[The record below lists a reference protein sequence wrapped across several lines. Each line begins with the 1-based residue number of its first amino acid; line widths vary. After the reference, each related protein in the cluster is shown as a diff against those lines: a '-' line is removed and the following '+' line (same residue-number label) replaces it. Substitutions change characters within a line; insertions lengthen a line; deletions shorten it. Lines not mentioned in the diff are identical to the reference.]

1 MPSSLGKKAGTPK
14 TRRRLAGCLITAL
27 LLPVLIITPCLFT
40 PVCNY
45 PLKAL
50 ERLMAPF
57 PLCQLVPICDSGTRK
72 MPDASKFFLDPQALE
87 MARAIEAEDT
97 ATIETLAKSLDINA
111 RHHRG
116 MTFLMWS
123 LAQLKFDAF
132 KTLLALG
139 ADYNMTVEKNSVYGL
154 AMLVSDPDPAD
165 PAMVN
170 PRWIKALVEA
180 GWDPNQRDEEE
191 TPLWWDA
198 RFPHKSLVLDYLIEH
213 GNLDVNAKD
222 IVGNTATMML
232 ASNEQY
238 RQIMKLLE
246 MGAELNPE
254 TPGGD
259 SFALRVQDHP
269 VPPDSPEYPYREK
282 ILQMLKDS
290 GIKFPVL
297 SPYEKEQ
304 LRKQQAATE
313 RNETSKETK
322 P

>member
-1 MPSSLGKKAGTPK
+1 MGVFLSL
-14 TRRRLAGCLITAL
+14 CL
-27 LLPVLIITPCLFT
+27 LLGACD
-40 PVCNY
+40 NY
-45 PLKAL
+45 P
-50 ERLMAPF
+50 
-57 PLCQLVPICDSGTRK
+57 GRK
-72 MPDASKFFLDPQALE
+72 MPNASEFFFDSQALE

-139 ADYNMTVEKNSVYGL
+139 ADYNMEVEGTPVYGL
-154 AMLVSDPDPAD
+154 AMLAQESPDSPIVD
-165 PAMVN
+165 

-198 RFPHKSLVLDYLIEH
+198 RFPHKSLVLDYLIKH
-213 GNLDVNAKD
+213 GNLDVNARD

-238 RQIMKLLE
+238 RHIMKLLE

-254 TPGGD
+254 TNNHVT
-259 SFALRVQDHP
+259 FAYKVQSHP

-282 ILQMLKDS
+282 ILQMLKDC
-290 GIKFPVL
+290 GVKFPV
-297 SPYEKEQ
+297 PTPQERRRQ

-313 RNETSKETK
+313 RNETAKETK